1 MDRAG
6 IRPQIVRS
14 RAVRPL
20 RLLNG
25 MQRVVIVASAVSL
38 LVGSVNCANSIDR
51 EHTASL
57 TAPSTLNPAA
67 DHVVVPAGKG
77 GGRNGGDSYRFA
89 LMMSADANGNGLPD
103 WGDTVT
109 FDVSTTASTE
119 PHVDLTCSQNGV
131 LVYSAT
137 TGYFATYP
145 WPWTQSMT
153 LSSSA
158 WLRGAADCT
167 AQLYYF
173 SGRRT
178 SVIGSIDFTAGE

>member
-1 MDRAG
+1 
-6 IRPQIVRS
+6 
-14 RAVRPL
+14 
-20 RLLNG
+20 
-25 MQRVVIVASAVSL
+25 MQRVVVVASVVSL
-38 LVGSVNCANSIDR
+38 LVGSVNCANSIER
-51 EHTASL
+51 EQPASL
-57 TAPSTLNPAA
+57 TAPSTLNAGA
-67 DHVVVPAGKG
+67 DHVVVPEGK
-77 GGRNGGDSYRFA
+77 GGRNGDGAYRFA

-145 WPWTQSMT
+145 WPWTRSMT

-173 SGRRT
+173 SGRRI